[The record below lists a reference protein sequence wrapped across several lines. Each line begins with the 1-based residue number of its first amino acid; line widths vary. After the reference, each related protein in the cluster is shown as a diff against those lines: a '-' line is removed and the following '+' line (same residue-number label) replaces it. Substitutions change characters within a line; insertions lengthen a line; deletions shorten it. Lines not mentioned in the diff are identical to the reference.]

1 MQPKVL
7 NFPHDRQHV
16 IQSLVETAD
25 TLESRY
31 PEKCVIIQKE
41 IISML
46 ALECQRS
53 TKAAHAA
60 KLALESILHSSEQ
73 QKS

>member
-1 MQPKVL
+1 MKPKVL
-7 NFPHDRQHV
+7 KFPHDRQHV

-31 PEKCVIIQKE
+31 PEKCLILQKE

-60 KLALESILHSSEQ
+60 KLALESLLDSSEQ
-73 QKS
+73 QDS

>member
-7 NFPHDRQHV
+7 KFPHDRQHV

-25 TLESRY
+25 TLENRY
-31 PEKCVIIQKE
+31 PEKCVIVQKE

-46 ALECQRS
+46 ALECQRC
-53 TKAAHAA
+53 TKAALAA
-60 KLALESILHSSEQ
+60 KLALESLLDSSEQ
-73 QKS
+73 QDS